1 MASTTEPS
9 IVVTGVRRDD
19 QPITGIIETREH
31 EPNII
36 YQTITP
42 IASILIR
49 SGRAFIQ
56 SLLATSGLGIAGTV
70 INLQVLDHI
79 KIREILVIASAT
91 AVICAL
97 QNTGELLAKLDQK
110 FPMFRGA

>member
-1 MASTTEPS
+1 MGLIPTP
-9 IVVTGVRRDD
+9 D
-19 QPITGIIETREH
+19 H

-42 IASILIR
+42 IMSILIR

-56 SLLATSGLGIAGTV
+56 SVLATSGLGIAGTV
-70 INLQVLDHI
+70 VNIQVLDHI
-79 KIREILVIASAT
+79 KMREVLVIGCAT